1 MEQKRNLVILALFLT
16 PVVIVGSFIAWM
28 VWGYVEGKQKDE
40 TWRQKTGL
48 NQICQVVI
56 SDRDIK
62 EGDPISYSDVYEKEM
77 DPESIGRENLLCKEY
92 AIGKQV
98 KYGIEAGQIISA
110 FDLVGW
116 NEGDLDKIWLK
127 KLDKSKGKGSLGI
140 CLHDP
145 NTKVFAAGEKVFR
158 AKRDIK
164 ADELVRE
171 KDVELAPLGKEENN
185 SFYSDL
191 RLLAGHTAK
200 YAIDKGKFISSS
212 DFYDLGDSKQ
222 VVFVAAR
229 NIKAGEKISNDL
241 YKVATFEP
249 NEYPVNALLD
259 EDLIYDRK
267 AIQDIGNLQVI
278 RSVDVA
284 PLSH

>member
-1 MEQKRNLVILALFLT
+1 MQKKRNLLILSLFLT
-16 PVVIVGSFIAWM
+16 PVVIVGSFVAWIA
-28 VWGYVEGKQKDE
+28 WGYVEGKQKDE
-40 TWRQKTGL
+40 AWRQKTGF

-77 DPESIGRENLLCKEY
+77 DPDSISRENLLCKEY

-98 KYGIEAGQIISA
+98 KYGIQAGQIVSA

-116 NEGDLDKIWLK
+116 NEGDLDKIWQK

-140 CLHDP
+140 CSHHP
-145 NTKVFAAGEKVFR
+145 STKVFAVGDKVFR
-158 AKRDIK
+158 AKREIK
-164 ADELVRE
+164 PGELVRE
-171 KDVELAPLGKEENN
+171 KDVELVPLGKDDNN
-185 SFYSDL
+185 NFFSDL
-191 RLLAGHTAK
+191 RLLSGRTAK
-200 YAIDKGKFISSS
+200 YTIDKGELISA
-212 DFYDLGDSKQ
+212 YDLYELGDRKQ

-229 NIKAGEKISNDL
+229 NIKAGEKLSSDL

-249 NEYPVNALLD
+249 NQYPVNALLD

-284 PLSH
+284 PASD

>member
-40 TWRQKTGL
+40 IWRQKTGL

-62 EGDPISYSDVYEKEM
+62 EGDPISYSDVYEKEI

-98 KYGIEAGQIISA
+98 KYGIEAGQIVSA

-140 CLHDP
+140 CSHDP
-145 NTKVFAAGEKVFR
+145 STKVFAAGDKVFR

-171 KDVELAPLGKEENN
+171 KDVEFAPLGKEENN
-185 SFYSDL
+185 NFYSDL
-191 RLLAGHTAK
+191 RLLAGHTTK
-200 YAIDKGKFISSS
+200 YSIEKGKFISAS
-212 DFYDLGDSKQ
+212 DFYELGDRKQ

-229 NIKAGEKISNDL
+229 NIKAGEKISSDL

-284 PLSH
+284 PVSH